1 MVFPPPE
8 SNEVNAATLARVFD
22 EVTNS
27 YKFLFFIAL
36 LDNAERH
43 LFDANSSL
51 SMDEIILDM
60 LVLAWYP
67 HIYFRLSFGSQDQ
80 IAKELD
86 KVAPRIILQ
95 EQSVKPWD
103 KSAIRK
109 LIAAISSD

>member
-1 MVFPPPE
+1 V
-8 SNEVNAATLARVFD
+8 
-22 EVTNS
+22 
-27 YKFLFFIAL
+27 
-36 LDNAERH
+36 
-43 LFDANSSL
+43 
-51 SMDEIILDM
+51 DEIILDM

-109 LIAAISSD
+109 LIAAISSDWETSGCYRNRIESLTIRVEAQACPGEWC